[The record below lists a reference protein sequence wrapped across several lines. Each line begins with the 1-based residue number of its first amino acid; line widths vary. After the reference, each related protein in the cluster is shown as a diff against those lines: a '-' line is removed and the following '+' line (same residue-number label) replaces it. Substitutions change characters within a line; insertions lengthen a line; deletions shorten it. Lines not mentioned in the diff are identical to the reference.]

1 MTHPARS
8 PLPCHAIP
16 LCSAA
21 FAAGAI
27 AGAIDTSIT
36 MPLDTV
42 KTTMQLKTR
51 SYANPIACARAIVA
65 ADGYIGL
72 YHGFQPFL
80 FQASGKAAVR
90 FFMYENIVQASMRA
104 GSIARPPPHAGRRFA
119 ASAPACARRCSG
131 PRLRS
136 ASGSSAKR
144 GPRHQGAGA
153 RASTPWCASRASA
166 GCTWAR
172 CRRRRGRLRRPPSAS
187 PSREDQLATCASFGF
202 DPKNAPWWLTFLA
215 GGTAGSVSAV
225 LNNPIDVVKSRIQ
238 SKTHGNVGIVEVIRG
253 TLEEGGI
260 RAFGAGLQARCL
272 RLFASQ
278 AIQFSIVDQLTRRLL
293 RPPAA
298 AAPPPPSAG
307 TPVVGFAT
315 ALPQRHPWVL
325 GPPTCKPS
333 KP

>member
-1 MTHPARS
+1 
-8 PLPCHAIP
+8 
-16 LCSAA
+16 
-21 FAAGAI
+21 
-27 AGAIDTSIT
+27 

-90 FFMYENIVQASMRA
+90 FFMYENIVRGVDACGVDRA
-104 GSIARPPPHAGRRFA
+104 A
-119 ASAPACARRCSG
+119 APARW
-131 PRLRS
+131 S
-136 ASGSSAKR
+136 AICGL
-144 GPRHQGAGA
+144 GAGMCEA
-153 RASTPWCASRASA
+153 LFWTAPTERLKVLRQASA
-166 GCTWAR
+166 GLGTKGAGRSSLYTLVREQGIGGLYVGALPTAAR
-172 CRRRRGRLRRPPSAS
+172 QAS
-187 PSREDQLATCASFGF
+187 STAIRFATLEKIKLATCASFGF

-315 ALPQRHPWVL
+315 ALPQRHPSVL
-325 GPPTCKPS
+325 GPPTSKPS
-333 KP
+333 QP